1 MLKKE
6 NNMNDKEFLDKIRG
20 LVEMIKHYESTYNEL
35 PTKKLKIYRKEI
47 IVKYRTELNDLLFG
61 NIQENN
67 MTIKIKFYNSWNTY
81 KSKKNAIKDLFVAMA
96 NCEGSEQ
103 ERYTYAYLSV
113 VNGETIIDTDKGE

>member
-1 MLKKE
+1 MILPYEKALKSFIKE
-6 NNMNDKEFLDKIRG
+6 
-20 LVEMIKHYESTYNEL
+20 S
-35 PTKKLKIYRKEI
+35 
-47 IVKYRTELNDLLFG
+47 
-61 NIQENN
+61 N
-67 MTIKIKFYNSWNTY
+67 MTIKIKFYNSWHTY